1 MTHREVS
8 FEIRISQSQKKPIP
22 EEIGKMESSRANVSP
37 LKPVLLSDGNNGNFI
52 QVFHRKRAKVRD
64 PNSRFKSLR
73 FLRWS
78 LVKVMIGLQ
87 RQDVGESLKMLV
99 YHWMIW
105 NFAWETN
112 VIKTILTIWKWDKHQ
127 RVSFKVLH
135 DEIIL
140 RFYQMI

>member
-1 MTHREVS
+1 MNHREVS

-22 EEIGKMESSRANVSP
+22 EEIGKMESLRANVSP

-64 PNSRFKSLR
+64 PKSIFNSLR
-73 FLRWS
+73 FFGWS
-78 LVKVMIGLQ
+78 PVKVMIGSQ
-87 RQDVGESLKMLV
+87 HQDVVSLKMLV

-105 NFAWETN
+105 SFAWETN

-127 RVSFKVLH
+127 RVSFKVLQ

-140 RFYQMI
+140 RFCQMI